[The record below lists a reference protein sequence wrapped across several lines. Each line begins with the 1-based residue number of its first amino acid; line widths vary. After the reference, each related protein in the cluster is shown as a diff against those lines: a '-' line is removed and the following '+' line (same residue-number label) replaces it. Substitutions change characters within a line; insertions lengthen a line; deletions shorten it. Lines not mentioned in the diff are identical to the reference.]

1 MKLLTTLLMLTLLNF
16 ESKAQDNS
24 LLDFG
29 EAYFNNANSSEY
41 FKPLVNG
48 LNNSLHSGLFPSS
61 DNSNKFHFYIGVN
74 ASVSFIKEKDWYFE
88 GVTELPYL
96 PETTQKAPTI
106 FGPNSAEV
114 LQSNNGEV
122 YVFPGGFEMDKL
134 LLGIPQIS
142 VGGIANTNVTIRFMA
157 TSLDKDLND
166 LSLFGVG
173 VQHNF
178 SPYLGFDKFALNLEG
193 SYHKFKIGDWMTS
206 DFIMVRSSIAK
217 SFNIFRAYG
226 FLGYQNGQADLM
238 NEAGQVMTTSQ
249 SDNALLFGAGGALE
263 LAIFNLNFECIVNSY
278 VSLNLGLGLKF

>member
-1 MKLLTTLLMLTLLNF
+1 MRLLSFLFLLTLVIS

-106 FGPNSAEV
+106 FGPNTAEV

-134 LLGIPQIS
+134 LLGIPQITVS
-142 VGGIANTNVTIRFMA
+142 GIANTALTIRFMA
-157 TSLDKDLND
+157 TSLDKELND

-173 VQHNF
+173 VQHNL
-178 SPYLGFDKFALNLEG
+178 SPYFNIEKIAINIEG
-193 SYHKFKIGDWMTS
+193 SYHKFKLGDWMS
-206 DFIMVRSSIAK
+206 SEFIMVRSSVAK
-217 SFNIFRAYG
+217 TFNIFRAYG
-226 FLGYQNGQADLM
+226 FLGYQNGQADFM
-238 NEAGQVMTTSQ
+238 NEENQLVSTSK
-249 SDNALLFGAGGALE
+249 SDNSLLIGAGGALE

-278 VSLNLGLGLKF
+278 VSLNVGLGLKF